1 MTVKTGEILYNTLA
15 EELSSHPTTTISSM
29 FGMPCL
35 KVKGKAFA
43 SLWKNSLVI
52 KVGQPRVQALLK
64 AKTGLPFDPSGLNR
78 PMKEWVMVPLPATNA
93 TKKWLALAHEARTF
107 VESQLK

>member
-1 MTVKTGEILYNTLA
+1 MTAKTGEILYTTLA
-15 EELSSHPTTTISSM
+15 DQLSSHPATTISVM
-29 FGMPCL
+29 FGKRCL

-43 SLWKNSLVI
+43 SLWENSLVI

-78 PMKEWVMVPLPATNA
+78 PMKEWVMVPLPAANA
-93 TKKWLALAHEARTF
+93 PKKWLALAQEARTF